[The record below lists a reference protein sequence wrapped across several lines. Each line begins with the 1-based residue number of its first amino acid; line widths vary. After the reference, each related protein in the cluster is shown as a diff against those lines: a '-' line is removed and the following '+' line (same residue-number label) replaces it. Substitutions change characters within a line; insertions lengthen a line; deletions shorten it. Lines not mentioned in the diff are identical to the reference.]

1 LTFLFL
7 ALMFRAEGNKM
18 SIHQYLGKI
27 GRLLPTL
34 TEWEW
39 NNVFQFIDYFN
50 SVEYKDERMSIPEI
64 NWKKLKEVLEL
75 LEKIK

>member
-1 LTFLFL
+1 
-7 ALMFRAEGNKM
+7 M

-39 NNVFQFIDYFN
+39 NNIFQFIDYFN
-50 SVEYKDERMSIPEI
+50 SIEYKDERISIPEI
-64 NWKKLKEVLEL
+64 NWKKVKEVLEL
-75 LEKIK
+75 IEKIK